1 MSPRVGLVGC
11 GRWGRHVLR
20 DLRALGCE
28 VAVVARSE
36 ESRRRASDG
45 GASEIV
51 DSIAALAGADGIIIA
66 TPEDSHAA
74 VSRAALELG
83 VAVFCEK
90 PLTVD
95 PASAAE
101 LAALAPER
109 LFCMDKWRYHP
120 GVEAL
125 GAVARS
131 GELGEPL
138 GLRTRRVG
146 WGNAHPTSDTTWHL
160 VPHDLSIAL
169 EILGFVPEPRSAVLE
184 GPAQSPRGLSGVLGE
199 RPLLEVEVSS
209 ARHTRDRSLQLD
221 CSGGVAWLA
230 DPMAEAIGIVET
242 NAIGAEPTWRAIS
255 QEMPLFRELRTFL
268 EHLGGG
274 APPRSSAVEA
284 AEIVA
289 VLGRLRE
296 LAGLSAASTETA
308 EAR

>member
-1 MSPRVGLVGC
+1 MSLRVGLVGC
-11 GRWGRHVLR
+11 GRWGRHILR

-28 VAVVARSE
+28 VPVVARSE
-36 ESRRRASDG
+36 ESRRRATDG

-51 DSIAALAGADGIIIA
+51 DSIAGLRGVDGVVIA

-101 LAALAPER
+101 LAALAPDH

-125 GAVARS
+125 GAIARS

-138 GLRTRRVG
+138 GLRTRRLG

-160 VPHDLSIAL
+160 VPHDLAIAL
-169 EILGFVPEPRSAVLE
+169 EILGFLPVPRSAVLE
-184 GPAQSPRGLSGVLGE
+184 GARSAPRGISAVLGE
-199 RPLLEVEVSS
+199 RPLFDLEVSS
-209 ARHTRDRSLQLD
+209 ARHRRERTVQLD
-221 CSGGVAWLA
+221 CADGVAWLS
-230 DPMAEAIGIVET
+230 DPTAETIGVAEAS
-242 NAIGAEPTWRAIS
+242 AIGSEPSWRAIS
-255 QEMPLFRELRTFL
+255 QEMPLLRELRGFV

-274 APPRSSAVEA
+274 APPRSSAAEG

-289 VLGRLRE
+289 MLGRLRE
-296 LAGLSAASTETA
+296 LAGLSVASAELS